1 MVVVSGRVPPAEGLG
16 SHDDVGALARRCACL
31 GSGMCSSAFAR
42 PVRPVQPPPPG
53 CRSTARAE
61 LAAELEPVFALLVE
75 TERECADILDRARL
89 EEAGS
94 APATPNEPE
103 AIVAAGRARVEAE
116 RAAAAARSR
125 GRGEAVPTGAADA
138 HAGPSGGGGT
148 ADDALDHHVDLVV
161 DAVRS
166 LLGHGTRSDDHL
178 AGAR

>member
-1 MVVVSGRVPPAEGLG
+1 MSRVRDVLQRFRPSGAPGAATAAGVPV
-16 SHDDVGALARRCACL
+16 DR
-31 GSGMCSSAFAR
+31 
-42 PVRPVQPPPPG
+42 
-53 CRSTARAE
+53 RAE

-89 EEAGS
+89 EEARIRARG
-94 APATPNEPE
+94 AERARG
-103 AIVAAGRARVEAE
+103 IVAAGRARVEAE